1 MLRRETG
8 EVLFTVFMSRE
19 EKHLLSSIIGSVAI
33 LGGLGLVF
41 GALIA
46 IANRA
51 FWVWEDPRID
61 EVTGMLPGS
70 NCGACGQAGCRAFAE
85 ALIAGKIKPAGCTVM
100 GEEDVTAV
108 ASYLGVDAGEANR
121 RVARLLCA
129 GGTDVAVQQAEY
141 RGLQSCAAAAAVA
154 SGGKACT
161 WGCLGLADCE
171 VSCTFDAIVMN
182 DVGLPVVIPEL
193 CTACGDCVEA
203 CPKGLFTL
211 MPAQQS
217 LIVQCRSLLEG
228 DAAETLCAVAC
239 NGCGRCAADAAPDL
253 ISIRNGLAVIDYS
266 KYELADPGAIAR
278 CPTNAIVW
286 VEGMQFPISHTV
298 TPISQNPNTPSVG
311 RSVSA

>member
-1 MLRRETG
+1 M
-8 EVLFTVFMSRE
+8 F
-19 EKHLLSSIIGSVAI
+19 SSIIGSVAI
-33 LGGLGLVF
+33 LGGLGLAF

-46 IANRA
+46 IANRV

-61 EVTGMLPGS
+61 QVTGMLPGS

-85 ALIAGKIKPAGCTVM
+85 AVIEGKIKPAGCTVM
-100 GEEDVTAV
+100 GEDDVTNV
-108 ASYLGVDAGEANR
+108 ASFLGVDAGESNR

-129 GGTDVAVQQAEY
+129 GGSDVAVQQAEY
-141 RGLQSCAAAAAVA
+141 RGLKSCAAAASVA

-171 VSCTFDAIVMN
+171 VVCSFDAIVMN

-193 CTACGDCVEA
+193 CTACGDCVDA

-211 MPAQQS
+211 MPSEQS

-228 DAAETLCAVAC
+228 DAAEALCAVAC
-239 NGCGRCAADAAPDL
+239 NGCGRCAADAAPEL
-253 ISIRNGLAVIDYS
+253 ISIRDGLAVIDYS
-266 KYELADPGAIAR
+266 KYELADASAITR

-286 VEGMQFPISHTV
+286 VEGMQFPLTHGAIAITANSNIQPTD
-298 TPISQNPNTPSVG
+298 
-311 RSVSA
+311 RSVTA

>member
-1 MLRRETG
+1 M
-8 EVLFTVFMSRE
+8 F
-19 EKHLLSSIIGSVAI
+19 SSIVGAVAI
-33 LGGLGLVF
+33 LGGLGLIF

-85 ALIAGKIKPAGCTVM
+85 ELIAGKIQPAGCTVM
-100 GEEDVTAV
+100 GEEEVTNV
-108 ASYLGVDAGEANR
+108 AHFLGVDAGEANR

-129 GGTDVAVQQAEY
+129 GGTDVARQQAEY

-171 VSCTFDAIVMN
+171 VACDFEAIVMN

-203 CPKGLFTL
+203 CPKDLFTL
-211 MPAQQS
+211 MPAEQK

-228 DAAETLCAVAC
+228 DTAEELCAVAC
-239 NGCGRCAADAAPDL
+239 NGCGRCAADAAGDL
-253 ISIRNGLAVIDYS
+253 ITMKDGLAVIDYS
-266 KYELADPGAIAR
+266 QYELADPSAIAR

-286 VEGMQFPISHTV
+286 VEGMQFPINKNFAPTMSE
-298 TPISQNPNTPSVG
+298 PKPSQG
-311 RSVSA
+311 RSVTA